1 MALQKKRKT
10 ILEDPEV
17 LQEQF
22 GKTEDFLKKNQN
34 VIMAIGVAIV
44 VIVGGLWLYRSS
56 IKEQTIEAQA
66 EMFQAV
72 YYFEADSLNKALN
85 GDGNNLGFLDIA
97 DEYSMTDAG
106 NLASF
111 YTGVIYLKQGQY
123 EDAISYLEDFSTPD
137 LLVQARAYSLIGDGY
152 MELDELEEAI
162 KYYNKAANYKPN
174 QYFTPQYLMKL
185 AMAYEAIS
193 DYASAVLT
201 YEKIMDEF
209 SESPEINDVKK
220 YKARAE
226 GLAMMK

>member
-1 MALQKKRKT
+1 MPLQKKRKT

-34 VIMAIGVAIV
+34 IIMAIGVAIV

-56 IKEQTIEAQA
+56 IKEQNIEAQA

>member
-1 MALQKKRKT
+1 MPLQKKRKT
-10 ILEDPEV
+10 ILEDPEEI
-17 LQEQF
+17 QEQF
-22 GKTEDFLKKNQN
+22 SKLEDFLKKNQN
-34 VIMAIGVAIV
+34 IMMAIGVAIV

-56 IKEQTIEAQA
+56 IKEQNNEAQA

-111 YTGVIYLKQGQY
+111 YVGVIYLKQAQY
-123 EDAISYLEDFSTPD
+123 EDAISYLEDFSAPD
-137 LLVQARAYSLIGDGY
+137 LLLQARAYSLTGDGY